1 MKVVTDDIE
10 RAPNSVVMCGTPGGT
25 WVGAF
30 RREGS
35 TMARVDALPAPT
47 TFLAFALVALGMV
60 CSPGPNMI
68 YLVSRSITQGQ
79 RAGMV
84 SLLGVAAG
92 FFGYLLLTCLGLA
105 AVFEAVP
112 AAYVALKWAGAAYLL
127 WLAWQAV
134 RPEARPLFELRELPP
149 DSTRRL
155 FAMGLLTNLLNP
167 KIAVLY
173 VSLLPQFVDPGHG
186 AVLAQSLA
194 LGLTQIAVSLA
205 VNACIVL
212 GAGTLALWLAQRPVC
227 LRLQRWF
234 MATVLGL
241 LAVRFATERARP

>member
-1 MKVVTDDIE
+1 M
-10 RAPNSVVMCGTPGGT
+10 P
-25 WVGAF
+25 
-30 RREGS
+30 
-35 TMARVDALPAPT
+35 RVDALPAPS
-47 TFLAFALVALGMV
+47 TFLAFGLVSLGMV

-68 YLVSRSITQGQ
+68 YLVSRSIAQG
-79 RAGMV
+79 RKAGFL

-92 FFGYLLLTCLGLA
+92 FFGHLLLTCLGLA
-105 AVFEAVP
+105 AVFEVVP

-127 WLAWQAV
+127 YLAWQAV
-134 RPEARPLFELRELPP
+134 RPAAAPLFAPRELPP
-149 DSTRRL
+149 DSPRRL

-173 VSLLPQFVDPGHG
+173 VSLLPQFVDPKRG

-194 LGLTQIAVSLA
+194 LGLTQISVSLV
-205 VNACIVL
+205 VNTCIVL
-212 GAGTLALWLAQRPVC
+212 CAGSLALWLARRPIW

-241 LAVRFATERARP
+241 LAVRLATERVRP

>member
-1 MKVVTDDIE
+1 M
-10 RAPNSVVMCGTPGGT
+10 PG
-25 WVGAF
+25 V
-30 RREGS
+30 E
-35 TMARVDALPAPT
+35 ALPT
-47 TFLAFALVALGMV
+47 SGTFLAFGLVSFGLA

-68 YLVSRSITQGQ
+68 YVVSRSVAQG
-79 RAGMV
+79 RKAGLV

-105 AVFEAVP
+105 AVFTVVP
-112 AAYVALKWAGAAYLL
+112 AAYVTLKWAGAAYLL

-134 RPEARPLFELRELPP
+134 RPGAAPLFEPRNLPP
-149 DSTRRL
+149 DPPGRL
-155 FAMGLLTNLLNP
+155 FTMGLLTNLLNP

-173 VSLLPQFVDPGHG
+173 VSLLPQFVDPERG
-186 AVLAQSLA
+186 AVLVQSLS
-194 LGLTQIAVSLA
+194 LGLAQITVSLA

-212 GAGTLALWLAQRPVC
+212 GAGSLALWLARRPVW

-241 LAVRFATERARP
+241 LAVRLATERARP

>member
-1 MKVVTDDIE
+1 M
-10 RAPNSVVMCGTPGGT
+10 P
-25 WVGAF
+25 
-30 RREGS
+30 
-35 TMARVDALPAPT
+35 RVDALPAPT
-47 TFLAFALVALGMV
+47 TFLAFGLVSLGMV

-68 YLVSRSITQGQ
+68 YLVSRSIAQG
-79 RAGMV
+79 RKAGFL

-105 AVFEAVP
+105 AVFEVVP
-112 AAYVALKWAGAAYLL
+112 AAYVALKWAGAAYLIY
-127 WLAWQAV
+127 LAWRAV
-134 RPEARPLFELRELPP
+134 RPGAAPLFAPRELPP
-149 DSTRRL
+149 DSPRRL

-173 VSLLPQFVDPGHG
+173 VSLLPQFVDPKQG

-194 LGLTQIAVSLA
+194 LGLTQISVSLV
-205 VNACIVL
+205 VNTCIVL
-212 GAGTLALWLAQRPVC
+212 CAGSLALSLARRPIW

-241 LAVRFATERARP
+241 LAVRLATERVRP